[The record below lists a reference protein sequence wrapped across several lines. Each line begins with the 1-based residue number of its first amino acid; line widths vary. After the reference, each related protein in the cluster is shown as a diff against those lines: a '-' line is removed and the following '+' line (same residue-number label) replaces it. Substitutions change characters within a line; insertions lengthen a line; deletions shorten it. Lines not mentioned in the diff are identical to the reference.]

1 MISDCL
7 NCGVCEWCVERSIAA
22 ACESEPEPPAKPR
35 RAWQLELSI
44 GADTR
49 EDLVAL
55 LESLLFDSLKRGSD
69 SSVTGGY
76 SSGGYFTVTHAPEW
90 THDRY
95 FDQLDRLKGA
105 E

>member
-1 MISDCL
+1 MSDTT
-7 NCGVCEWCVERSIAA
+7 
-22 ACESEPEPPAKPR
+22 KPR
-35 RAWQLELSI
+35 RAWELELRI

-55 LESLLFDSLKRGSD
+55 LESLLFDSLKPGSN
-69 SSVTGGY
+69 SSVTGGC

-95 FDQLDRLKGA
+95 FQHVNPPEELK
-105 E
+105 